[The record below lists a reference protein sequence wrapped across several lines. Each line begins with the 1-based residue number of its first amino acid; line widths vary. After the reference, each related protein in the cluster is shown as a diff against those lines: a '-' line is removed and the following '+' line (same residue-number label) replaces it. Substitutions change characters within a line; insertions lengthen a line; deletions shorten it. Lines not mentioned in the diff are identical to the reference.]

1 MNKLAPAA
9 AALTAAVMS
18 VSLAAPA
25 FAAVATFTD
34 PADIH
39 HGVDLRKVRV
49 SNGEDNLR
57 ITLSHTNLRR
67 SPATGAGGLVFI
79 DTNRRDPGPEY
90 VLTAGLFEGT
100 DYQFLH
106 TDGFAHKYWGKPVNC
121 DYIMRLDYAKDLTRL
136 RFAQDCF
143 GDRPAVRVAVR
154 VSGDRADGAA
164 VVDWLGD
171 PREFTPPV
179 TRG

>member
-25 FAAVATFTD
+25 FAEVATITD

-49 SNGEDNLR
+49 ANGEDNLK
-57 ITLSHTNLRR
+57 ITLSHSNLRR

-79 DTNRRDPGPEY
+79 DTNRPNPGPEY
-90 VLTAGLFEGT
+90 VLTAGLYEGT

-106 TDGFAHKYWGKPVNC
+106 TEGFAHKYWGKPVDC
-121 DYIMRLDYAKDLTRL
+121 DYIMRLGYAKDLTRL
-136 RFAQDCF
+136 RYAQNCF
-143 GDRPAVRVAVR
+143 GDRLAVRVAVR
-154 VSGDRADGAA
+154 VSGERPDGTAM
-164 VVDWLGD
+164 VDWLGD
-171 PREFTPPV
+171 PREFTPAV
-179 TRG
+179 SRG